1 MNKNRRKRIKEAVA
15 LLTTA
20 FSIVEHISDDE
31 HDCLDN
37 MPENLEYSERYEKM
51 ENAVDKLDDAA
62 QGIQDVIDLLN
73 EAAE

>member
-1 MNKNRRKRIKEAVA
+1 MNNDRRKSLRTAISY
-15 LLTTA
+15 LDMA
-20 FSIVEHISDDE
+20 FSLVDDARSE
-31 HDCLDN
+31 EQDCLYN

>member
-1 MNKNRRKRIKEAVA
+1 MNDKRRSKIYRAVSI
-15 LLTTA
+15 LETA
-20 FSIVEHISDDE
+20 FSLIDNARSEE
-31 HDCLDN
+31 QDCLYN
-37 MPENLEYSERYEKM
+37 MPENLEYSDRYEKM

>member
-1 MNKNRRKRIKEAVA
+1 MNNTRRKNLKKAISY
-15 LLTTA
+15 LGMA
-20 FSIVEHISDDE
+20 FSLVDDARGE
-31 HDCLDN
+31 EQDCLYN

>member
-1 MNKNRRKRIKEAVA
+1 MNDKRRNKIYRAVSI
-15 LLTTA
+15 LETA
-20 FSIVEHISDDE
+20 FSLIDNARSEE
-31 HDCLDN
+31 QDCLYN
-37 MPENLEYSERYEKM
+37 MPENLEYSDRYEKM

>member
-1 MNKNRRKRIKEAVA
+1 MNKKRRKRIREAVA
-15 LLTTA
+15 LLATA

-31 HDCLDN
+31 RDCLDN

-73 EAAE
+73 EAAG